1 MDTKKL
7 RQKILDLAI
16 RGKLV
21 PQDPNDEPA
30 SVLLE
35 RIRAEK
41 EQLIKEGKIKRT
53 KKPAASDT
61 SHYENVPFE
70 VPENW
75 CWAHLSDVC
84 NVARGGSPR
93 PIKEYLTD
101 DKNGINWIKIGDADK
116 DGKYINSTKEKISPS
131 GISKSR
137 MVHKGDFLLT
147 NSMSFG
153 RPYILNIDGC
163 IHDGWLVISP
173 IPKTYDPE
181 FLYYLLSSGFA
192 YSQFTEAAS
201 GGVVSNLNSDK
212 VGNSLFPLP
221 PQSEQK
227 RIVSELEKLFEAIRL
242 IDNNKLLIRH
252 NIEQIKSKILE
263 LAISGKLAHQ
273 NTSDET
279 AIELLKKINPS
290 YISCDN
296 RHYANVP
303 FDLPKT
309 WQLTKLK
316 DLCVFLSRGKSPKYS
331 ETDKTYPVFAQKCNL
346 KDGGISLEQ
355 ARFLD
360 PTTVSKWKDVYKL
373 QDGDILINST
383 GTGTVCRTRLFKTRY
398 LNNYPFV
405 VPDSHVSVIRLHKL
419 ISPEYAYIVLSSNVS
434 QSYMMDNL
442 AGSTN
447 QKELYISVLENLIF
461 PVPPIEEQR
470 RIVYIVKKISEYI
483 DKIAAAL

>member
-41 EQLIKEGKIKRT
+41 EQLIKEGKIKRS
-53 KKPAASDT
+53 KKSAASDT

-70 VPENW
+70 VPESW
-75 CWAHLSDVC
+75 CWVSLSDVC

-116 DGKYINSTKEKISPS
+116 DGKYINSTKENISPS

-192 YSQFTEAAS
+192 YLQFTEAAS

-252 NIEQIKSKILE
+252 NIEQIRSKILE
-263 LAISGKLAHQ
+263 LAISGKLVHQ
-273 NTSDET
+273 NTSDEP
-279 AIELLKKINPS
+279 AIELLKRINPA
-290 YISCDN
+290 YKPADN
-296 RHYANVP
+296 RHYRQ
-303 FDLPKT
+303 LPDSWET
-309 WQLTKLK
+309 CQLK
-316 DLCVFLSRGKSPKYS
+316 DIFDITMGQSPAGDTINGKYGTEFHQGKINFTNKYLAESAQFTTTPSKIAAPESLLLCVRAPVGIVNITKREICIGRGLCSLRPKYDIDS
-331 ETDKTYPVFAQKCNL
+331 LYWLYMLSTL
-346 KDGGISLEQ
+346 KDYFEENATGSTFKAIS
-355 ARFLD
+355 
-360 PTTVSKWKDVYKL
+360 
-373 QDGDILINST
+373 GDIIRNASI
-383 GTGTVCRTRLFKTRY
+383 
-398 LNNYPFV
+398 PF
-405 VPDSHVSVIRLHKL
+405 P
-419 ISPEYAYIVLSSNVS
+419 PLS
-434 QSYMMDNL
+434 
-442 AGSTN
+442 
-447 QKELYISVLENLIF
+447 
-461 PVPPIEEQR
+461 EQR
-470 RIVYIVKKISEYI
+470 RILSKINELFCLL
-483 DKIAAAL
+483 DKITAEL

>member
-1 MDTKKL
+1 M
-7 RQKILDLAI
+7 
-16 RGKLV
+16 
-21 PQDPNDEPA
+21 NN
-30 SVLLE
+30 
-35 RIRAEK
+35 
-41 EQLIKEGKIKRT
+41 
-53 KKPAASDT
+53 SDT

-70 VPENW
+70 VPESW
-75 CWAHLSDVC
+75 CWVSLSDVC

-227 RIVSELEKLFEAIRL
+227 RIVSELEKLFEAIQL
-242 IDNNKLLIRH
+242 IDNNKVLIRH
-252 NIEQIKSKILE
+252 NIEQIRSKILE
-263 LAISGKLAHQ
+263 LAISGKLVQQ
-273 NTSDET
+273 NTSDEP
-279 AIELLKKINPS
+279 AIELLKRINPA
-290 YISCDN
+290 YKPTDN
-296 RHYANVP
+296 RHYEN
-303 FDLPKT
+303 LPSG
-309 WQLTKLK
+309 WQEVAFEHIFKSIPTKRFQVQQK
-316 DLCVFLSRGKSPKYS
+316 EIQPK
-331 ETDKTYPVFAQKCNL
+331 
-346 KDGGISLEQ
+346 
-355 ARFLD
+355 
-360 PTTVSKWKDVYKL
+360 
-373 QDGDILINST
+373 
-383 GTGTVCRTRLFKTRY
+383 GTVPVISQSANYIEGYTDDIDKIFTATPVIVFGDHTRVVKFVDF
-398 LNNYPFV
+398 PFV
-405 VPDSHVSVIRLHKL
+405 VGADGVKI
-419 ISPEYAYIVLSSNVS
+419 Y
-434 QSYMMDNL
+434 
-442 AGSTN
+442 ST
-447 QKELYISVLENLIF
+447 KIF
-461 PVPPIEEQR
+461 PPYGYYLIEHAAHNIENKGYGRHSQYLAKQRYPLPPYDEQK
-470 RIVYIVKKISEYI
+470 RIVESIRKMFMTIDSIVA
-483 DKIAAAL
+483 DL

>member
-1 MDTKKL
+1 M
-7 RQKILDLAI
+7 
-16 RGKLV
+16 
-21 PQDPNDEPA
+21 
-30 SVLLE
+30 
-35 RIRAEK
+35 
-41 EQLIKEGKIKRT
+41 
-53 KKPAASDT
+53 ASDT

-70 VPENW
+70 VPESW
-75 CWAHLSDVC
+75 CWVSLSYVC

-252 NIEQIKSKILE
+252 NIEQIRSKILE
-263 LAISGKLAHQ
+263 LAISGKLVHQ
-273 NTSDET
+273 NTSDEP
-279 AIELLKKINPS
+279 AIELLKRINPA
-290 YISCDN
+290 YKPADN

-303 FDLPKT
+303 ETWEVVALKDVTEIITGSTPSKSVPAYYSGDVPFYKPNDLDQGRHVRTASEHLSQQGKEISRSIPSNSIAVCCIGSIGKCGYIEHEGVT
-309 WQLTKLK
+309 NQQINTIIPNEAIFPLYLFYFCNSTSFIDKLK
-316 DLCVFLSRGKSPKYS
+316 SQSSAVTIPIVNKSKLSTIQIPLPPIS
-331 ETDKTYPVFAQKCNL
+331 EQKRIVNA
-346 KDGGISLEQ
+346 IE
-355 ARFLD
+355 
-360 PTTVSKWKDVYKL
+360 T
-373 QDGDILINST
+373 I
-383 GTGTVCRTRLFKTRY
+383 
-398 LNNYPFV
+398 
-405 VPDSHVSVIRLHKL
+405 LHKL
-419 ISPEYAYIVLSSNVS
+419 DIIVGEIL
-434 QSYMMDNL
+434 
-442 AGSTN
+442 
-447 QKELYISVLENLIF
+447 
-461 PVPPIEEQR
+461 
-470 RIVYIVKKISEYI
+470 
-483 DKIAAAL
+483 

>member
-1 MDTKKL
+1 M
-7 RQKILDLAI
+7 
-16 RGKLV
+16 
-21 PQDPNDEPA
+21 NN
-30 SVLLE
+30 
-35 RIRAEK
+35 
-41 EQLIKEGKIKRT
+41 
-53 KKPAASDT
+53 SDT

-70 VPENW
+70 VPESW
-75 CWAHLSDVC
+75 CWVSLSYVC

-131 GISKSR
+131 GVSKSR

-252 NIEQIKSKILE
+252 NIEQIRSKILE
-263 LAISGKLAHQ
+263 LAISGKLVLQ
-273 NTSDET
+273 NTSDEP
-279 AIELLKKINPS
+279 AIELLKRINPA
-290 YISCDN
+290 YKPADN
-296 RHYANVP
+296 RHYGNIELSIPEPWCWATVGDVFKHNTGKALNSSNHSGIMMDYITTSNLYWDR
-303 FDLPKT
+303 FDLSTVKQMLFT
-309 WQLTKLK
+309 EK
-316 DLCVFLSRGKSPKYS
+316 DLEKCTVTKGDLLICEGGDVGRSAIWNYNYDIRIQNHIHRLRGQGNICVRYFFYVLMLYKQKNYIGGKG
-331 ETDKTYPVFAQKCNL
+331 VAIQ
-346 KDGGISLEQ
+346 G
-355 ARFLD
+355 
-360 PTTVSKWKDVYKL
+360 
-373 QDGDILINST
+373 
-383 GTGTVCRTRLFKTRY
+383 
-398 LNNYPFV
+398 
-405 VPDSHVSVIRLHKL
+405 
-419 ISPEYAYIVLSSNVS
+419 LSSRDLHNLPIPIPPLKEQYRIVETL
-434 QSYMMDNL
+434 DNL
-442 AGSTN
+442 IAKMN
-447 QKELYISVLENLIF
+447 
-461 PVPPIEEQR
+461 
-470 RIVYIVKKISEYI
+470 KITAES
-483 DKIAAAL
+483 